1 MSTKTARMKQGDAF
15 TVRSGEF
22 KGKTA
27 TIVDPKPFP
36 DTDLTRRRKITV
48 EVDGDVVYMLP
59 RMLETSIHSNVA
71 IHAQAAPATNVVPF
85 QQATAASPFVVE
97 SPQGPVI
104 ITGDITDID
113 DPRLDPWRPDPAIVQ
128 EYISRKVPSGQT
140 DIEFLSTFYKRREN
154 VMLVGETQSGKTMLV
169 QVLAVKFGQERQSK
183 KPLPVF
189 TLSGSSGVT
198 DFDMF
203 GQPVA
208 YADPSGVERLVNL
221 PGVVDLAVR
230 TGGILYLDEASM
242 ISERYTASLHS
253 VCDHRRQF
261 VNRQKAVRH
270 VEDGAEVF
278 MPEVVKAAE
287 SLWVI
292 ATVNPVSYKGNS
304 MNEAFLNR
312 FTTIP
317 WDYDEAVEK
326 RLVPSAAIRLM
337 GQSLREARHQRA
349 LNTPVG
355 TSVLSRACAHVKEYG
370 VDTALWMV
378 VAMFTP
384 QERAKVEAIIED
396 RSIRVLLKDEEQAK
410 GQPAV

>member
-1 MSTKTARMKQGDAF
+1 MSTKTSRMKQGDAY

-27 TIVDPKPFP
+27 TVVDPKPFP
-36 DTDLTRRRKITV
+36 DDDLTRRRKITV
-48 EVDGDVVYMLP
+48 EVDGDIVYMLP
-59 RMLETSIHSNVA
+59 RMLETSIHSNVVPLQQYSQDHTVA
-71 IHAQAAPATNVVPF
+71 IP
-85 QQATAASPFVVE
+85 
-97 SPQGPVI
+97 SPQGPVLI
-104 ITGDITDID
+104 PGDITDVD
-113 DPRLDPWRPDPAIVQ
+113 DPRLDPWRPDPAIVRQ
-128 EYISRKVPSGQT
+128 YISRKVPSGQT
-140 DIEFLSTFYKRREN
+140 DIEFLTSFYERREN

-169 QVLAVKFGQERQSK
+169 QVLAVVLGQKRPSR

-208 YADPSGVERLVNL
+208 YADPSGMERLVNL

-230 TGGILYLDEASM
+230 VGAMLYLDEASM
-242 ISERYTASLHS
+242 ISERFTASLHS
-253 VCDHRRQF
+253 VCDHRRAF
-261 VNRQKAVRH
+261 VNRQKAVRF
-270 VEDGAEVF
+270 VQDDAEVF
-278 MPEVVKAAE
+278 MPEVVEAAE

-312 FTTIP
+312 FTCIP

-326 RLVPSAAIRLM
+326 KLVPSAAIRLL

-349 LNTPVG
+349 LNTPIG
-355 TSVLSRACAHVKEYG
+355 TAALARACSHVTEYG

-378 VAMFTP
+378 VAMFNP

-396 RSIRVLLKDEEQAK
+396 RSIRVLLLDEAK
-410 GQPAV
+410 AKATEPTV